1 MARKENGFVF
11 EVHSAP
17 LKDKAGNNYV
27 YVRPFRIRK
36 RTMVEFDEYCS
47 KNYALVPGEMTRIL
61 NIFMEASKI
70 WQGEGD
76 RLETPFGSFAVKLG
90 LRKEKTTADQVHSQ
104 DVELQGIEF
113 TATRDNINK
122 VNFWTH
128 GFRPLNNPD
137 SQKLIS
143 NMTHLEKA
151 LQRSLKEKDGY
162 VDIKT
167 FMRNSGLTYHSASKQ
182 LNDWCKGDNP
192 RLLKT
197 KIGGSFIYTEI

>member
-70 WQGEGD
+70 W
-76 RLETPFGSFAVKLG
+76 
-90 LRKEKTTADQVHSQ
+90 
-104 DVELQGIEF
+104 
-113 TATRDNINK
+113 
-122 VNFWTH
+122 
-128 GFRPLNNPD
+128 
-137 SQKLIS
+137 
-143 NMTHLEKA
+143 
-151 LQRSLKEKDGY
+151 
-162 VDIKT
+162 
-167 FMRNSGLTYHSASKQ
+167 
-182 LNDWCKGDNP
+182 
-192 RLLKT
+192 
-197 KIGGSFIYTEI
+197 